1 MALEQAWQV
10 LKAGIHYT
18 RDGRA
23 IGSGP
28 DGSVTAED
36 LIASRKAQDAAARA
50 REAARGAREAARGA
64 REAAATAREQAGP
77 DGLSG
82 DRKYYSG
89 YNQPFGPSG
98 INTTVLPDDG
108 DI

>member
-50 REAARGAREAARGA
+50 REAA
-64 REAAATAREQAGP
+64 ATAREQAGP

>member
-1 MALEQAWQV
+1 MALEQAWDF

-36 LIASRKAQDAAARA
+36 LIAARKAQDAAA
-50 REAARGAREAARGA
+50 GA
-64 REAAATAREQAGP
+64 REAAATARQHAGP

-82 DRKYYSG
+82 DGKYYAG
-89 YNQPFGPSG
+89 PMIRGKDGRMYARYNSTGPL
-98 INTTVLPDDG
+98 IPEEEE
-108 DI
+108 